1 MSIDECHDWLRNVAQ
16 DPDNMR
22 WLIQG
27 SGIAGDPS
35 YAPWLIKQMSDDK
48 TARIAGEAFSLITGL
63 DLAYLDLDRKPPEG
77 GGAGPNDDPNDPN
90 VEMDADDGLPYPD
103 PERIARWWGANGGR
117 FTPGTRYF
125 LGAPLSREHCSRGLK
140 EGFQRQRILA
150 AHHLCLLEP
159 GTVLFE
165 WRAPAPR
172 QQRILAVMG

>member
-1 MSIDECHDWLRNVAQ
+1 MSIDECHDWLRNIAK
-16 DPDNMR
+16 DAENMR

-35 YAPWLIKQMSDDK
+35 YVPWLIKQMSDDK

-77 GGAGPNDDPNDPN
+77 GGAGPNDDPDDPN

-125 LGAPLSREHCSRGLK
+125 LGAPLSREHCLRGLK

-172 QQRILAVMG
+172 QQRILAAMG